1 MRSRKY
7 ITRPEHTSV
16 DHGLG
21 YREFVSLV
29 TEVRKGGAAAVA
41 DQPLLFDIDLCALVF
56 SQFVGKAHARQDAG
70 AATPS
75 PGLMLEVP
83 QALQMI
89 IQAGGEMTL
98 EQVIDAVNSVSI
110 F

>member
-1 MRSRKY
+1 
-7 ITRPEHTSV
+7 
-16 DHGLG
+16 
-21 YREFVSLV
+21 
-29 TEVRKGGAAAVA
+29 
-41 DQPLLFDIDLCALVF
+41 
-56 SQFVGKAHARQDAG
+56 
-70 AATPS
+70 
-75 PGLMLEVP
+75 MLEVP